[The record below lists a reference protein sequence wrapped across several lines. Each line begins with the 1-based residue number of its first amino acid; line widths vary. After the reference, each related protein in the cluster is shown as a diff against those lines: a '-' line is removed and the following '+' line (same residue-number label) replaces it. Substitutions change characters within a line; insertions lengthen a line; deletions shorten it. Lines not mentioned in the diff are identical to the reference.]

1 MTADDSLGVP
11 HGGRRDRAVSL
22 WCPRLIPTSMAPH
35 AKGRPSHDNDIRLSF
50 PKRVA
55 VTVTAGQ
62 RRAEF
67 AEAAPDQW
75 SLPRCGPVF
84 VNAELSASARPA
96 ELCRWSGGSELRPL
110 FGDVHGLAR
119 TLLVPNQERG
129 ALSVRLLLWTDNHY
143 HGEQIGSLPHPCP
156 RLSPKNSPRLA
167 PPVLR

>member
-1 MTADDSLGVP
+1 M
-11 HGGRRDRAVSL
+11 
-22 WCPRLIPTSMAPH
+22 
-35 AKGRPSHDNDIRLSF
+35 
-50 PKRVA
+50 A

-75 SLPRCGPVF
+75 SSPRCGPVF

-129 ALSVRLLLWTDNHY
+129 ALIARLLLWTNNRY
-143 HGEQIGSLPHPCP
+143 RGEQIGSFPQPCP
-156 RLSPKNSPRLA
+156 RLSPKTSPLLEPSLLLQAIPPEYNTLRMPA
-167 PPVLR
+167 PRYFQWVAGIRSFPAVK